1 MKVLID
7 TCIIIDALQDRKPFS
22 KYAQQIFLETAKRS
36 FIGCITAK
44 SITDIYY
51 LTHKATH
58 NDEATREIL
67 HKLFSLFEIIDT
79 SAIDCIKAVSSPM
92 KDYEDAVMSETASR
106 NALDYI
112 ITRNVKDYSQS
123 KIPVYMPESFLHLF

>member
-1 MKVLID
+1 
-7 TCIIIDALQDRKPFS
+7 
-22 KYAQQIFLETAKRS
+22 
-36 FIGCITAK
+36 
-44 SITDIYY
+44 
-51 LTHKATH
+51 
-58 NDEATREIL
+58 
-67 HKLFSLFEIIDT
+67 
-79 SAIDCIKAVSSPM
+79 M

>member
-1 MKVLID
+1 M
-7 TCIIIDALQDRKPFS
+7 
-22 KYAQQIFLETAKRS
+22 Y
-36 FIGCITAK
+36 
-44 SITDIYY
+44 YY
-51 LTHKATH
+51 LIHKTTHDDKT
-58 NDEATREIL
+58 TRKIL

-79 SAIDCIKAVSSPM
+79 SAIDCIKALYSPM

>member
-7 TCIIIDALQDRKPFS
+7 T
-22 KYAQQIFLETAKRS
+22 
-36 FIGCITAK
+36 
-44 SITDIYY
+44 
-51 LTHKATH
+51 
-58 NDEATREIL
+58 
-67 HKLFSLFEIIDT
+67 
-79 SAIDCIKAVSSPM
+79 AIDCIKAVSSPM

-123 KIPVYMPESFLHLF
+123 KIPVYMPENFLHLF